1 MRKKRV
7 IRHIISLTLIAL
19 VGFSVI
25 TLKACKPIA
34 SFMENPKP
42 IGVQDSLLSYPIP
55 QPTAKTIILIADNK
69 GTEIFDLLAPFHMLK
84 AATNANVFIV
94 AHSAS
99 QIPLHRG
106 VSILPHHTFQS
117 FNGLNIQPDAIVIPN
132 LSTIIPEDI
141 NTDILDFIKFNYTED
156 TIVLSVCD
164 GAATTAQTELFE
176 GRQMIAHASDI
187 SYLED
192 VFPAVNWIKDQRYVV
207 SGNLIATAGVSNA
220 TEGTLVL
227 IEKLYG
233 KAMALEAMQQ
243 INYPSNTILNT
254 HQSKPITFSDKLTIF
269 SKVVLKKNKTIGL
282 LLEDGVSEF
291 KLAGA
296 LDTYSRTF
304 PKSISTS
311 TYNLEPVKSQ
321 HGLTL
326 YPTTSTKKLDVLLC
340 FSCDT
345 TQKLS
350 FDYDELKNIE
360 IEGKKYVF
368 DEMLN
373 KYISNEYNDSF
384 TSVVAKLLDYNLNP

>member
-1 MRKKRV
+1 
-7 IRHIISLTLIAL
+7 
-19 VGFSVI
+19 
-25 TLKACKPIA
+25 
-34 SFMENPKP
+34 MENPKP

-55 QPTAKTIILIADNK
+55 QPTANTIILIADNQ